1 MMHHDTIIHRLQQP
15 ARAAANLET
24 MAASMASLQCA
35 ARKPVAEL
43 KAAAVEPQKRLPA
56 AGMSGSAVQ
65 LRKQPNGSMPAV
77 PASQPGPK
85 VVLAGKVVPATPLGR
100 NGPVQPQ
107 RQGNVGMPAVPASQ
121 CSAKPAAD
129 AVEPQPY
136 RHPHAGKTRTE
147 ITQSVLQKKREE
159 AKKQRAKLEAQIQKD
174 KARKAEQRAKLQ
186 KQAEKEKAKVKKA
199 ALKRAALEKQVRAG
213 KIAEMELRR
222 LGA

>member
-65 LRKQPNGSMPAV
+65 LRKQPNGS
-77 PASQPGPK
+77 
-85 VVLAGKVVPATPLGR
+85 
-100 NGPVQPQ
+100 
-107 RQGNVGMPAVPASQ
+107 MPAVPASQ